1 MRTVEVTDKA
11 AFVAK
16 ADAIGAAI
24 RVVRFMNVEPVQVG
38 NTVSMVPGVEI
49 RYFFP
54 VGDEQW
60 IYREIRRANQRGRV
74 DLSDTLFTELE
85 QRGGYELV
93 HRSGSF

>member
-1 MRTVEVTDKA
+1 MRTVEVSNKA

-16 ADAIGAAI
+16 ADAIGAPI
-24 RVVRFMNVEPVQVG
+24 RVVRFTNVEPVQVG
-38 NTVSMVPGVEI
+38 NAVSMVPGVEI
-49 RYFFP
+49 RYFFQ
-54 VGDEQW
+54 VDDEQW
-60 IYREIRRANQRGRV
+60 VYREIRRANQRGRV

>member
-1 MRTVEVTDKA
+1 MQVNGSGSPLTPS
-11 AFVAK
+11 F
-16 ADAIGAAI
+16 
-24 RVVRFMNVEPVQVG
+24 FQVG
-38 NTVSMVPGVEI
+38 
-49 RYFFP
+49 
-54 VGDEQW
+54 DDQW